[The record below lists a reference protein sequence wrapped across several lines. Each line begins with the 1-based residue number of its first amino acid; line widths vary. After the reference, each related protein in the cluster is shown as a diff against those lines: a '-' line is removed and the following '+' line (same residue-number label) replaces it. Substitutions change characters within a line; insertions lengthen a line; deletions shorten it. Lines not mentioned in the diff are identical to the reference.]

1 MQRIVLQYIHRAIN
15 AASTKVKANIM
26 KIGDYITVQVY
37 GAPVR
42 VLVLKIH
49 PFGTVDVQ
57 RADGLCFRV
66 TGLSF

>member
-1 MQRIVLQYIHRAIN
+1 
-15 AASTKVKANIM
+15 M

-37 GAPVR
+37 GAPAR